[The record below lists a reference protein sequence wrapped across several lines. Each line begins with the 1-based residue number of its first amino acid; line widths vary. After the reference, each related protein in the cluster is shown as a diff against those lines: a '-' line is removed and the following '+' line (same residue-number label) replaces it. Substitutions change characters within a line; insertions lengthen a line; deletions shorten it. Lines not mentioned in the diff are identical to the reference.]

1 MPSAI
6 VLKSFRAGGELHVPG
21 TILNVAETSLCK
33 LAGFIKILP
42 EISPTLKSEIENT
55 PEITEKFVDVIPI
68 KDTRKPMGAIIP
80 FPSNWLKSFN
90 ETQLER
96 LAIMTVD
103 GGLTDDEALRA
114 IRLCGTLLP
123 SVPGKPRG

>member
-6 VLKSFRAGGELHVPG
+6 VLKSFRAGGDLHVPG
-21 TILNVAETSLCK
+21 TILDVAESSLGK
-33 LAGFIKILP
+33 HTGFIKVLP
-42 EISPTLKSEIENT
+42 EISPTSPSEIYST
-55 PEITEKFVDVIPI
+55 PETTEKVVEVIPI
-68 KDTRKPMGAIIP
+68 KDTRKTMGAVIP
-80 FPSNWLKSFN
+80 FPSNWLKSFS

-114 IRLCGTLLP
+114 IRLC
-123 SVPGKPRG
+123 R

>member
-21 TILNVAETSLCK
+21 TILDVAETSLCK

-42 EISPTLKSEIENT
+42 EISPTLQSEIENT
-55 PEITEKFVDVIPI
+55 PETTEKVVDVIPI

-80 FPSNWLKSFN
+80 FPSRWFKSFN

-103 GGLTDDEALRA
+103 GGLTDDEALKA
-114 IRLCGTLLP
+114 TKFCGRLLP
-123 SVPGKPRG
+123 LSEK

>member
-21 TILNVAETSLCK
+21 TILDVAETSIGK
-33 LAGFIKILP
+33 LTGFIKVLP
-42 EISPTLKSEIENT
+42 EISPTSPSEIENP
-55 PEITEKFVDVIPI
+55 PETTEKVAEVIPI
-68 KDTRKPMGAIIP
+68 KNTQKAMGAVIP

-96 LAIMTVD
+96 LAIMTMD

-114 IRLCGTLLP
+114 IRLC
-123 SVPGKPRG
+123 K

>member
-55 PEITEKFVDVIPI
+55 PEITEKVVDVIPI
-68 KDTRKPMGAIIP
+68 KDTRKPMGAIIL

>member
-21 TILNVAETSLCK
+21 TILDVAETALGK
-33 LAGFIKILP
+33 LAGFIKVLP
-42 EISPTLKSEIENT
+42 EISPTSPSEIVNT
-55 PEITEKFVDVIPI
+55 PETTEKVVEVIPI
-68 KDTRKPMGAIIP
+68 KNGQKAMGTVIP
-80 FPSNWLKSFN
+80 FPSDWLKSFN

-96 LAIMTVD
+96 LAIMTMD

-114 IRLCGTLLP
+114 IRLC
-123 SVPGKPRG
+123 K

>member
-21 TILNVAETSLCK
+21 TILDVAETSLGK
-33 LAGFIKILP
+33 LTGFIKVLP
-42 EISPTLKSEIENT
+42 EISPTSPSEIENT
-55 PEITEKFVDVIPI
+55 PETTEKVVEVIPI
-68 KDTRKPMGAIIP
+68 KNTQNAMGTVIP

-114 IRLCGTLLP
+114 IRLCGTRLP

>member
-55 PEITEKFVDVIPI
+55 PETTEKVVDVIPI
-68 KDTRKPMGAIIP
+68 KDTRKPMGAIIS

>member
-21 TILNVAETSLCK
+21 TILDVAEISLGK
-33 LAGFIKILP
+33 LTGFIKVLP
-42 EISPTLKSEIENT
+42 EISPTSPSEIENT
-55 PEITEKFVDVIPI
+55 PETTEKVVEVIPI
-68 KDTRKPMGAIIP
+68 KNTQKAMGAVIP

-114 IRLCGTLLP
+114 IRLC
-123 SVPGKPRG
+123 K